1 MVSPVGGGRTSS
13 AETKPR
19 RARSSRR
26 DGVIL
31 DKPSSVVVGPFDESF
46 FEAISED
53 ADCSE
58 VATLEVLRKR
68 SLKKSELRKNL
79 RERRSKE
86 AAKQNATRGNAH
98 SSRRR
103 YLKGGDREKPSTGGA
118 ARWK

>member
-1 MVSPVGGGRTSS
+1 MVSPDGGGRTSS

-46 FEAISED
+46 FGAISED

-58 VATLEVLRKR
+58 VATLEVLHKR
-68 SLKKSELRKNL
+68 SFKKSEPRKNL
-79 RERRSKE
+79 RESRSKE
-86 AAKQNATRGNAH
+86 AAKQKAMRGNAH
-98 SSRRR
+98 NSRRR
-103 YLKGGDREKPSTGGA
+103 YLKGATARNLTPSVP
-118 ARWK
+118 